1 MSQTIELEKLDRTI
15 TLEQLGSYKLKSA
28 YQAGFFK
35 PGWSIEDYLRY
46 TIDEYKWSCIPIWG
60 IKGSYKSN
68 RLMKWLFDIYQN
80 WELVHNYMV
89 MGPVDFVRLLN
100 EKGRIPA
107 MGADD
112 IAAWL
117 DAQLYNDNRAL
128 YIQIKRNWK
137 LTRTMLNV
145 FFYTSPLKT
154 DAPGFILDDIT
165 EEVMCSPL
173 MKYSYDRWTWQK
185 DYKDP
190 KKIIKRPI
198 CISQYKSFNIKE
210 VPFEEFKKYWKRRM
224 TLSKK
229 GKRALIKAIT
239 KAFDDAPISQTEA
252 IEQEYKENYA
262 TEGLDDHQLK
272 GLHVYHSRIG
282 KRGRQTRTK
291 HQL

>member
-1 MSQTIELEKLDRTI
+1 MEKSLS
-15 TLEQLGSYKLKSA
+15 LEQLGSYKLKTA

-35 PGWSIEDYLRY
+35 PGWAIEDYLRY

-68 RLMKWLFDIYQN
+68 RLMKWLYDIYQD
-80 WELVHNYMV
+80 WDLVHNYTV
-89 MGPVDFVRLLN
+89 LGPEDFVRLLN
-100 EKGRIPA
+100 EEGRIPA
-107 MGADD
+107 MGGDD
-112 IAAWL
+112 LAAWL

-190 KKIIKRPI
+190 KKIIKRPV
-198 CISQYKSFNIKE
+198 CISQYKPFDIKE
-210 VPFEEFKKYWKRRM
+210 VPTEEFKKYWKRRLV
-224 TLSKK
+224 LSKQ
-229 GKRALIKAIT
+229 GKRKLVEAIT
-239 KAFDDAPISQTEA
+239 KAFEDAPISQADA
-252 IEQEYKENYA
+252 IEQEAKENDLMDGMDQK
-262 TEGLDDHQLK
+262 EK
-272 GLHVYHSRIG
+272 GAISLYHKRAGQKGG
-282 KRGRQTRTK
+282 KASKKTA
-291 HQL
+291 